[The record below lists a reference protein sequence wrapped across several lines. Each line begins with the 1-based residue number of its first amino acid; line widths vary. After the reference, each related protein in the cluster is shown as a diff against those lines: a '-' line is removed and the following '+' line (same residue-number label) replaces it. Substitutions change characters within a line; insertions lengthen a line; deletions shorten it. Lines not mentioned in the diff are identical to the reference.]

1 MRRAADLEVR
11 VRQGTS
17 KADKEGESIMKT
29 TTKLSLVA
37 IALLIGGATRAQ
49 AQATSDTQDRN
60 ASPFD
65 PPTEKGP
72 DGRVAPESRE
82 NVTGQPVT
90 PLGMPPI
97 ANPPSTTPVTANG
110 TRFDGSGLAP
120 EQDPYR
126 SGAYDGTRLLNRVGV
141 GVLLGGGFEDFTN
154 SNLRSMTTG
163 GGFWNARV
171 VAGTHQ
177 MLGVEAAYTGA
188 ARGIDALG
196 LGQNARLVSNGAEG
210 ALRGNVPIR
219 VGRSVYEP
227 FVLVGLGW
235 QHYNLTNTD
244 TNTSDVASRDDIM
257 TLPVGTGFEYS
268 YGRFLADARIMYRQT
283 YYNDLLRSSGGNLN
297 NVSAGAQL
305 GMTF

>member
-1 MRRAADLEVR
+1 
-11 VRQGTS
+11 VRQGKS

-29 TTKLSLVA
+29 TTKLSLLA
-37 IALLIGGATRAQ
+37 TALLIGGATRAQ
-49 AQATSDTQDRN
+49 AQATSDTQERN

-72 DGRVAPESRE
+72 DGRVAPEEARDNASS
-82 NVTGQPVT
+82 QPVT
-90 PLGMPPI
+90 PLGMPPL
-97 ANPPSTTPVTANG
+97 ANPGPSTAPVTANG
-110 TRFDGSGLAP
+110 TRFDGGLT
-120 EQDPYR
+120 PYQEP
-126 SGAYDGTRLLNRVGV
+126 SNGASYDGTRLLNRVGV

-163 GGFWNARV
+163 GGFWNARL

-219 VGRSVYEP
+219 VGKSIYEP

-235 QHYNLTNTD
+235 QHYNLSNTD

-268 YGRFLADARIMYRQT
+268 YGRFLADARIMFRQT

-297 NVSAGAQL
+297 NVSVGTQL

>member
-1 MRRAADLEVR
+1 
-11 VRQGTS
+11 
-17 KADKEGESIMKT
+17 MKT
-29 TTKLSLVA
+29 TTMLSLLA
-37 IALLIGGATRAQ
+37 TALLIGGATRAQ
-49 AQATSDTQDRN
+49 AETTSDTQERN

-72 DGRVAPESRE
+72 DGRVVPESRE
-82 NVTGQPVT
+82 NVGQPVT
-90 PLGMPPI
+90 PLGMPPL
-97 ANPPSTTPVTANG
+97 ASPPSPSPVTSDG
-110 TRFDGSGLAP
+110 TRFEGAGLTP
-120 EQDPYR
+120 DQDPSR
-126 SGAYDGTRLLNRVGV
+126 SGPPASYDGTRLLNRVGV

-163 GGFWNARV
+163 GGFWNARL

-177 MLGVEAAYTGA
+177 MFGVEAAYTGA

-219 VGRSVYEP
+219 VGRSIYEP

-235 QHYNLTNTD
+235 QHYNLSNTD

-297 NVSAGAQL
+297 NVSVGTQL